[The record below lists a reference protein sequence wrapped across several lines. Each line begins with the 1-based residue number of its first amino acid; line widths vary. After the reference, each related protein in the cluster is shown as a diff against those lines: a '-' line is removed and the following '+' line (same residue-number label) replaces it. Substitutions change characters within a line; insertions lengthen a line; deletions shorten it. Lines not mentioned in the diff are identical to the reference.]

1 MPDSD
6 PTIRTTISL
15 RKSEHERLVEISK
28 KHGLSVSYLLV
39 SSALGSEHLA
49 KILRDKFRITVTN
62 IGWDKIIECCI
73 SFTGDNVSNEIT
85 VIMKRVQGLYIIDG
99 NVDDVNNVLGF
110 IDNLKSKGGKI
121 EGFILP

>member
-15 RKSEHERLVEISK
+15 KKSEHEKLLEISK
-28 KHGLSVSYLLV
+28 RYGLPLSYLLV
-39 SSALGSEHLA
+39 SSVLGVDHVVR
-49 KILRDKFRITVTN
+49 ILRDKFRITVTN